1 VNKPSEKT
9 ADMPKHTIMIVEDEP
24 AIRQMLNFNLTR
36 AGFDILE
43 APTSTAAHSHLT
55 RTIPSLMLV
64 DWMLPDISGLELTR
78 SIKSNPDLSRIPI
91 IMLTA
96 KSQEHDK
103 ITGLDGGAD
112 DYVTKPFS
120 PRELISRINA
130 LLRRTQTGPENETVF
145 SVGPISVNSSSH
157 RVTARD
163 AKVKLGPTEYRL
175 LEHLIKNPDRVYS
188 RSQLLD
194 RVWGNDVYI
203 EERTVDVH
211 VRRLRKALTKSRCD
225 HMIQTVRGAGYRL
238 SNEQE

>member
-1 VNKPSEKT
+1 MSEPGSET
-9 ADMPKHTIMIVEDEP
+9 ANMPKHTILIVEDEP
-24 AIRQMLNFNLTR
+24 AIRQMLHFNLTR
-36 AGFDILE
+36 AGFNVLE
-43 APTSTAAHSHLT
+43 APTSTAAHAHLS
-55 RTIPSLMLV
+55 RGAPSLMLV

-78 SIKSNPDLSRIPI
+78 SIKSDPEFSEIPI

-96 KSQEHDK
+96 KSQEQDK
-103 ITGLDGGAD
+103 IAGLDGGAD

-120 PRELISRINA
+120 PRELVSRINA
-130 LLRRTQTGPENETVF
+130 LLRRTAPKSEDETVF
-145 SVGPISVNSSSH
+145 TVGPITVNSTSH

-163 AKVKLGPTEYRL
+163 EKVKLGPTEYRL
-175 LEHLIKNPDRVYS
+175 LEHFTRNPDRVYS

-211 VRRLRKALTKSRCD
+211 VRRLRKALSDSRCD

>member
-1 VNKPSEKT
+1 MNKSSEET
-9 ADMPKHTIMIVEDEP
+9 AAMPKHTIMIVEDEP
-24 AIRQMLNFNLTR
+24 AIRQMLHFNLTR

-43 APTSTAAHSHLT
+43 APTSTAAHAHLS

-78 SIKSNPDLSRIPI
+78 SIKSNPDLSQIPI

-103 ITGLDGGAD
+103 IAGLDGGAD

-130 LLRRTQTGPENETVF
+130 LLRRTKPRSKNETVF

-163 AKVKLGPTEYRL
+163 QKVKLGPTEYRL
-175 LEHLIKNPDRVYS
+175 LEHLIKHPDRVYS

-211 VRRLRKALTKSRCD
+211 VRRLRKALTESKCD

>member
-1 VNKPSEKT
+1 MNENEAKSVEMTKN
-9 ADMPKHTIMIVEDEP
+9 TILVVEDEE
-24 AIRQMLNFNLTR
+24 AIRQMLHFNLSR
-36 AGFDILE
+36 AGFEVLG
-43 APTSTAAHSHLT
+43 APTSTAALAHLAQT
-55 RTIPSLMLV
+55 TPALILM

-78 SIKSNPDLSRIPI
+78 SIKSNKEQSAIPI

-96 KSQEHDK
+96 RSQEQDK
-103 ITGLDGGAD
+103 ISGLDGGAD

-130 LLRRTQTGPENETVF
+130 LLRRTAPSTEDELVF
-145 SVGPISVNSSSH
+145 EIGPISVNSTSH
-157 RVTARD
+157 RVTARG
-163 AKVKLGPTEYRL
+163 KKIKLGPTEFRL
-175 LEHLIKNPDRVYS
+175 LEHLISHPDRVYS

-211 VRRLRKALTKSRCD
+211 VRRLRKALTEAACE

>member
-1 VNKPSEKT
+1 
-9 ADMPKHTIMIVEDEP
+9 MPKHTILIVEDEP
-24 AIRQMLNFNLTR
+24 AIRQMLQFNLTR
-36 AGFDILE
+36 AGFEILE
-43 APTSTAAHSHLT
+43 APTSTAAHAHLS
-55 RTIPSLMLV
+55 RAIPSLMLV

-78 SIKSNPDLSRIPI
+78 SIKSDPDLGHIPI

-96 KSQEHDK
+96 KSQERDK
-103 ITGLDGGAD
+103 IAGLDGGAD

-130 LLRRTQTGPENETVF
+130 LLRRTAPSSSQETVF
-145 SVGPISVNSSSH
+145 TVGPLEVNGSSH
-157 RVTARD
+157 RVTARGQ
-163 AKVKLGPTEYRL
+163 KVKLGPTEYRL
-175 LEHLIKNPDRVYS
+175 LEHLIKHPDRVYS

-211 VRRLRKALTKSRCD
+211 VRRLRKALTASNCD

-238 SNEQE
+238 SNEHE